1 MSHFAEM
8 ILAAEKRLE
17 RAIAVRKE
25 KEEELEDIQARF
37 EDSLTEW
44 ALVCME
50 IGEEKLCHEENEA
63 TLDEWR
69 LPLHLWQYRCFWKG
83 HDESDRAWK
92 RTGGSGLFREISHGS
107 KTWAA
112 WHDVAFKNKWLG
124 QKDQVLHL
132 EELAR
137 SVGSK

>member
-37 EDSLTEW
+37 EDSLMEW

-50 IGEEKLCHEENEA
+50 IGEEKLRHEENKA
-63 TLDEWR
+63 TLDKWR
-69 LPLHLWQYRCFWKG
+69 LPLHLW
-83 HDESDRAWK
+83 
-92 RTGGSGLFREISHGS
+92 
-107 KTWAA
+107 
-112 WHDVAFKNKWLG
+112 
-124 QKDQVLHL
+124 
-132 EELAR
+132 
-137 SVGSK
+137 